1 MLFPP
6 KKAKKLLSCVSIL
19 TGYGNLPDK
28 LIRHWTTPASPSFDV
43 SPPPTTCSS
52 KIIREVKIKQKIVK
66 KFQKC
71 LPRPRQSGCYVKLG
85 AHITANLTSCVVR
98 RHIQTWTTLCL
109 SFKRVVFAGT
119 LKLLIEPWLVNTH
132 NSQGKICCSLVVEA
146 VVCKGN
152 SSELGS
158 NHPS

>member
-1 MLFPP
+1 MFPP

-66 KFQKC
+66 KVSKMLAPPPSKRVLCEAGSSYHSQFDELRGKETHPNLNNSLSKFQK
-71 LPRPRQSGCYVKLG
+71 SGLCRNVE
-85 AHITANLTSCVVR
+85 
-98 RHIQTWTTLCL
+98 TLD
-109 SFKRVVFAGT
+109 
-119 LKLLIEPWLVNTH
+119 
-132 NSQGKICCSLVVEA
+132 
-146 VVCKGN
+146 
-152 SSELGS
+152 
-158 NHPS
+158 